1 MLPIRRYRRFGNML
15 LISRDEGVRY
25 RDYGSGDVKRMLCGA
40 IALCLIPCAPLYA
53 EGPTINEVK
62 GQIFD
67 AKMLQQTFAA
77 GLKHCNELN
86 GTNFFF
92 PPRDRVLDLDEY
104 HRSLENLAKQQ
115 VYNPE
120 RKRPWTQEDAAERW
134 EQVQRQ
140 AVKDKENCQ
149 MVASLPDLEKQLD
162 DLEKTAT
169 TAQKKD

>member
-1 MLPIRRYRRFGNML
+1 M
-15 LISRDEGVRY
+15 
-25 RDYGSGDVKRMLCGA
+25 KRTLCGA
-40 IALCLIPCAPLYA
+40 IALCLCGPLYA
-53 EGPTINEVK
+53 EGLTINEVK
-62 GQIFD
+62 GKIFD
-67 AKMLQQTFAA
+67 AKMLKETFAA

-120 RKRPWTQEDAAERW
+120 RRRPWSKEDAAERW
-134 EQVQRQ
+134 EQVQRE
-140 AVKDKENCQ
+140 AARDKENCQ
-149 MVASLPDLEKQLD
+149 LVANMPVLEKQLE
-162 DLEKTAT
+162 DLEKKAAT